1 MYDESDTWVELVMG
15 AGGRACAEFALV
27 LEAQGIEHRRLQ
39 TAAGWSLS
47 VRASDAG
54 RAAAELAVYRNE
66 GTRPQGAK
74 PAPEMV
80 GNGWSV
86 VVYVA
91 VLMAVAVC
99 VRQHALGFDWL
110 SVGRVEA
117 GSMVGG
123 EWWRAV
129 TALTIHLDA
138 DHLLGN
144 VAFGSFFAYFVSR
157 YLGGGLGWLAILTAG
172 TFGNMLNGMVQAAE
186 HRSIGASTAVF
197 AALALLTANTW
208 KRGFWKNTPLRTR
221 IAPLVAG
228 LGLLAFTGTGGE
240 NTDIV
245 AHLTGFVAGF
255 CLGLVLARYPVP
267 RSWSTQFAAGF
278 LACALVV
285 SAWAWGFAAS
295 Y

>member
-1 MYDESDTWVELVMG
+1 M
-15 AGGRACAEFALV
+15 
-27 LEAQGIEHRRLQ
+27 
-39 TAAGWSLS
+39 
-47 VRASDAG
+47 
-54 RAAAELAVYRNE
+54 
-66 GTRPQGAK
+66 
-74 PAPEMV
+74 
-80 GNGWSV
+80 
-86 VVYVA
+86 
-91 VLMAVAVC
+91 
-99 VRQHALGFDWL
+99 RQHALGFDWL
-110 SVGRVEA
+110 GVGRVEA

-221 IAPLVAG
+221 IAPIVAG

-240 NTDIV
+240 NTDIG

-267 RSWSTQFAAGF
+267 RSWSTQFAAGL